1 MCGVGE
7 GQWRGPMATP
17 CTARESRTEPLVR
30 QGRGHAPMLPRK
42 APLYRHA
49 ARTETDTGGRVQR
62 YQGAR
67 EKPR

>member
-1 MCGVGE
+1 MCDVGE
-7 GQWRGPMATP
+7 GQWRGLMVIP
-17 CTARESRTEPLVR
+17 CTAGNGRAEFLVR
-30 QGRGHAPMLPRK
+30 QKQGHAPMLPRK
-42 APLYRHA
+42 ASLYRHA